1 MSPAGWDDV
10 VAIAKRYPGVEETT
24 SHGRPSLK
32 VGRKFIAAHRSNPDA
47 LVIKTT
53 DMQEREALL
62 ASRPDVFFT
71 TPHYDGYP
79 AAVARPP
86 RPDRDRAARGARR
99 GRVAH
104 ARAQEAPSQSTRAD
118 HARRRYPVRNSRR
131 LSRKSAAVAIVR
143 KSSDSGTF
151 ASSNPRNP

>member
-32 VGRKFIAAHRSNPDA
+32 VGRKFLAAHRSNPDA

-53 DMQEREALL
+53 DMHEREALL

-79 AAVARPP
+79 AVLVRL
-86 RPDRDRAARGARR
+86 DRIETALLEELVEDAWRT
-99 GRVAH
+99 H
-104 ARAQEAPSQSTRAD
+104 ALKKHLLSSE
-118 HARRRYPVRNSRR
+118 HA
-131 LSRKSAAVAIVR
+131 
-143 KSSDSGTF
+143 G
-151 ASSNPRNP
+151 